1 MGGGGAYF
9 RRGRIS
15 GTLRYYRLA
24 LLPGFCMERRKES
37 LMWTALGASSSL
49 GNVHATLLPKLR
61 PIANFQTPRNYEGID
76 NHM

>member
-1 MGGGGAYF
+1 
-9 RRGRIS
+9 
-15 GTLRYYRLA
+15 
-24 LLPGFCMERRKES
+24 MERRKES